1 MTHRFI
7 VLVDNEDA
15 EKLNRW
21 ASATTLAITG
31 GFPII
36 EDSIAV
42 LGVIDN
48 GEEPTPKT
56 LDSAVAALAEYDADL
71 AEMFR
76 QELQTGNVD
85 RAGVLRAVKQ
95 FTRTRK
101 HTIAKA
107 AAFAEVGKH
116 RRGFDCNYPVVEE

>member
-7 VLVDNEDA
+7 VLVADEDA

-42 LGVIDN
+42 LGLIDN
-48 GEEPTPKT
+48 GPEPTLEE
-56 LDSAVAALAEYDADL
+56 LDAAVNALAAYDLRLANAFRSDL
-71 AEMFR
+71 R
-76 QELQTGNVD
+76 TGNVD
-85 RAGVLRAVKQ
+85 RAGALRALKQ
-95 FTRTRK
+95 FVRTRK
-101 HTIAKA
+101 ANA
-107 AAFAEVGKH
+107 AADAG
-116 RRGFDCNYPVVEE
+116 CTYPVEED